1 MNGCAVV
8 DRAATQRRDAAYREL
23 HEKGYGDT
31 TIAGV
36 AEAVGVSVQT
46 IYKSFGS
53 KATLAKRVY
62 DVTLVGDEDS
72 IPLAER
78 PAIQAIIAEPEP
90 RRKLAMYA
98 ALGRK
103 LIERVGPLAHV
114 LLSRAKSA
122 DPELR
127 AFAATTA
134 KERLVGVTEIVGHL
148 QAIGAL
154 CPGLSFERARDIL
167 WTLITWEV
175 MSCSSLSA
183 AGRWM
188 TGKAGSPSQQPSC
201 YSDKAQRSVCIADR
215 PSGRIKARSVIGSA
229 GSRSSRRAHAGTIE
243 TALAAKT

>member
-1 MNGCAVV
+1 MRNRASIVPRNDDLRVVSVSACHSHPRTLTSRRRGAPQSGRSGGTARGHREPPSAHARSRLRRETEPLNGCPVV

-103 LIERVGPLAHV
+103 LIER
-114 LLSRAKSA
+114 SRSLGARA
-122 DPELR
+122 
-127 AFAATTA
+127 AFAR
-134 KERLVGVTEIVGHL
+134 KVG
-148 QAIGAL
+148 
-154 CPGLSFERARDIL
+154 
-167 WTLITWEV
+167 
-175 MSCSSLSA
+175 
-183 AGRWM
+183 
-188 TGKAGSPSQQPSC
+188 
-201 YSDKAQRSVCIADR
+201 
-215 PSGRIKARSVIGSA
+215 
-229 GSRSSRRAHAGTIE
+229 
-243 TALAAKT
+243 

>member
-1 MNGCAVV
+1 LNGCPVV

-167 WTLITWEV
+167 WTLIAWEV
-175 MSCSSLSA
+175 YELLVIERGWSLDDWESWIAESA
-183 AGRWM
+183 AVLLLR
-188 TGKAGSPSQQPSC
+188 
-201 YSDKAQRSVCIADR
+201 
-215 PSGRIKARSVIGSA
+215 
-229 GSRSSRRAHAGTIE
+229 
-243 TALAAKT
+243 

>member
-1 MNGCAVV
+1 LNGCAVV

-36 AEAVGVSVQT
+36 AEAVGVFVQT

-78 PAIQAIIAEPEP
+78 PEIQAIIAEPEH

-114 LLSRAKSA
+114 LLSRAKS
-122 DPELR
+122 L
-127 AFAATTA
+127 T
-134 KERLVGVTEIVGHL
+134 
-148 QAIGAL
+148 
-154 CPGLSFERARDIL
+154 
-167 WTLITWEV
+167 
-175 MSCSSLSA
+175 
-183 AGRWM
+183 
-188 TGKAGSPSQQPSC
+188 PSC
-201 YSDKAQRSVCIADR
+201 ARLQQRPQRNAWSASPKSSATSR
-215 PSGRIKARSVIGSA
+215 PSAPSARGSVSNGP
-229 GSRSSRRAHAGTIE
+229 E
-243 TALAAKT
+243 TSCGL